1 MCHQLSSDRPFT
13 LVSKVKCVSTQS
25 ENPICPYFSLD
36 THVMSYEEKR
46 ETHIGKCFQG
56 LGTKEKL
63 LRSFVGD
70 HDEMSKGILN
80 S

>member
-1 MCHQLSSDRPFT
+1 MFHQLSSDRPFT

-56 LGTKEKL
+56 LGTEKL
-63 LRSFVGD
+63 LRSFVYD
-70 HDEMSKGILN
+70 INEMSEGILN
-80 S
+80 F